1 MEPNQEPEQTIR
13 RRLPSEITAPTA
25 KKLRGSIPYNA
36 PANIVERGR
45 RFVEV
50 IRPGAFARALAGGR
64 DVIATFNHDLGRLLG
79 RTASGT
85 LTLTDGPDAL
95 RYEVDLPESA
105 ADVRELL
112 ARGDLRGSSF
122 TAAPLAGGGD
132 RWKGDYRELLALEL
146 FEVGPVV
153 TPAYAS
159 SAAELRSGGAVP
171 LARLLPVALVGLMA
185 RSLGRDG

>member
-1 MEPNQEPEQTIR
+1 MEPELLR
-13 RRLPSEITAPTA
+13 RQLPSEITAGTTG
-25 KKLRGSIPYNA
+25 KRLRGSIPYNA

-45 RFVEV
+45 KFVEV
-50 IRPGAFARALAGGR
+50 IRPGAFGRALTAGR
-64 DVIATFNHDLGRLLG
+64 DVIATFNHDIGRLLG

-95 RYEVDLPESA
+95 RYEVELPESA

-122 TAAPLAGGGD
+122 TAAPIGREGD

-153 TPAYAS
+153 SPAYPT
-159 SAAELRSGGAVP
+159 SAAELRSGGPVI
-171 LARLLPVALVGLMA
+171 LAKLLPAALVGLMA
-185 RSLGRDG
+185 RSGG